1 MRNGSLLCRHLIAFA
16 GLCCASAAAAG
27 PVPLDGDGLKNL
39 VPGTL
44 IELDT
49 PLNTVIPIRFTADGM
64 MTGEARSLAS
74 YLGAERDR
82 GRWHISGDKLCLKW
96 FRWFDAEER
105 CLTLQQEDQRIH
117 WQEVDGKSG
126 TATIIERTEIASAK
140 PAPAPPAAKAPAP
153 VIASATP
160 SPALPAPV
168 VAAAT
173 ANTSKPD
180 PFAGITI
187 ISRAEAATSQPA
199 SEAPPAAVALDG
211 PETAPAEPI
220 KTAQPVKPA
229 KQAPAKIAAVKPPAA
244 KKASPAKVSSLVL
257 TKEQAGKRAALGS
270 EPTYQVANVEDDDV
284 LNIRNGPSEYHVA
297 VGAIPP
303 SGRGVKIVGNCK
315 AEWCPITHG
324 HARGWVNR
332 YYLSQ
337 ESPVEAARRIR

>member
-1 MRNGSLLCRHLIAFA
+1 MRYGSLLCWHLVAFA

-27 PVPLDGDGLKNL
+27 PAPLDGDGLKDL

-64 MTGEARSLAS
+64 MTGEAGSLAS

-126 TATIIERTEIASAK
+126 TATIIERTQVAVAK
-140 PAPAPPAAKAPAP
+140 PAPAAPAAKAPAP
-153 VIASATP
+153 A
-160 SPALPAPV
+160 V

-173 ANTSKPD
+173 PRPALPASSSATAAAKPDAAKPD

-187 ISRAEAATSQPA
+187 ISRAEAATTRPA
-199 SEAPPAAVALDG
+199 DEIPADEAGALDA
-211 PETAPAEPI
+211 EPAEPV
-220 KTAQPVKPA
+220 KAAESVKPGPT
-229 KQAPAKIAAVKPPAA
+229 KLAAVKPPAA
-244 KKASPAKVSSLVL
+244 KKPSPAKVSSLVV
-257 TKEQAGKRAALGS
+257 TKEQAAKRSALGS

-324 HARGWVNR
+324 RARGWVNR

-337 ESPVEAARRIR
+337 EAPLASARRIR